1 MRDFCKYE
9 KYKYDLSLV
18 WTSSLK
24 KRYFVGMKK
33 STLKKKTTTLIWA
46 HEQQWGLQSE
56 VHFILCFYYQK
67 FTGPLLVVY
76 QKRNILSLVKAT
88 ITWYKRFRQPYPTFF
103 GSHDNLY
110 FVFEC
115 DLSLSYLC
123 SLANSQHWNT
133 ADVQHQCLIHKRW
146 FSLNVT

>member
-9 KYKYDLSLV
+9 KYKYDLFLV
-18 WTSSLK
+18 CTSSLK

-33 STLKKKTTTLIWA
+33 HLKKKQQQPSFELMNSNEGCSQRFTSLFAFTTRNSQA
-46 HEQQWGLQSE
+46 HYLW
-56 VHFILCFYYQK
+56 FI
-67 FTGPLLVVY
+67 T
-76 QKRNILSLVKAT
+76 KRNILSLVKAT
-88 ITWYKRFRQPYPTFF
+88 ITWYKRFRQPYPTFL

-133 ADVQHQCLIHKRW
+133 VDVQHH
-146 FSLNVT
+146 V